1 MDKGMRCM
9 LFHSSTV
16 CVCVRVSWLIVHG
29 KTGVVIMYIIGK
41 VTLCVT
47 TITARASEM
56 NHETAILPKIFHYAT
71 FQLSIQFTLIAFTKL
86 PEKCT
91 TLECSGFGCAVC
103 HPRRRP
109 FHSKFRGL

>member
-56 NHETAILPKIFHYAT
+56 NHETAILPRNISLGNIPAIESIHPDCVYKITRKMHNV
-71 FQLSIQFTLIAFTKL
+71 S
-86 PEKCT
+86 
-91 TLECSGFGCAVC
+91 SVGFGLCSVC
-103 HPRRRP
+103 H
-109 FHSKFRGL
+109 KKEAYI